1 MGSMNPDGNEL
12 VRQQLPST
20 VHAAHRGVLHSA
32 FAVLRVLGRMQF
44 PVGVTRL
51 ASETGIP
58 KTTVHR
64 LLEQLADENVV
75 ERVGRRWVLGGGL
88 HDLDRRLPNLASVA
102 HPRLRSIAQ
111 ATGASL
117 FLYARSGERLDVMS
131 RSYGARLGGALTR
144 YEQRTAAENSESA
157 IWLALNSGRLTTEY
171 RVMHPDCCAI
181 AVPLCLPSGEAAA
194 LAFGLPGHC
203 DMEPFKAPLAGV
215 ASRIESDMLRLVS

>member
-1 MGSMNPDGNEL
+1 MNSDGNDL

-20 VHAAHRGVLHSA
+20 VHAAHPCVLHSA

-64 LLEQLADENVV
+64 LLEQMADENVV
-75 ERVGRRWVLGGGL
+75 ERVERRWVLGGGL
-88 HDLDRRLPNLASVA
+88 HDLDRRLPNLATVA

-111 ATGASL
+111 ATGASV

-131 RSYGARLGGALTR
+131 CSYGARLGGALTR
-144 YEQRTAAENSESA
+144 NEQRTAAEYPESA
-157 IWLALNSGRLTTEY
+157 IWLALNSGRLAMEH

-181 AVPLCLPSGEAAA
+181 AVPLCLPTGEAAA
-194 LAFGLPGHC
+194 LGFGLPGHC
-203 DMEPFKAPLAGV
+203 DMEPFKAPLAEV
-215 ASRIESDMLRLVS
+215 ASRIESDMLHLVS